1 MSTILEF
8 RDVHYAYPNSQES
21 LKGVNFTIS
30 EGAKVALVGPNG
42 AGKTTLILSCNGI
55 LIPTSGEVLFHNRPL
70 RYDRSSLRDL
80 RKKIGLVF
88 QNSDA
93 QLFAPT
99 VYQDVAFGPV
109 NLGIAKDQIKA
120 LVQKGLS
127 AVGLIGYERRP
138 PHLLSGGEK
147 KKAAIA
153 GVLVMEP
160 DVLIF
165 DEPTS
170 SLDPAGA
177 ADLMELLD
185 ELNVQGKTIIIS
197 THDIELAY
205 QWADDIILMNSGLVI
220 HQGPPE
226 KVFMNPALIA
236 ATNLRTPAVLETY
249 MELVARKILSGPK
262 APRSVL
268 HLVNCLEQ
276 GLNRQRDAKEY
287 GTISVCNVD
296 TVSAEAIHCWVQG
309 HPNHRKGAMGTRA
322 KHLATVEGIAL
333 DYTYDVIDKCIL
345 RALIGESSLIL
356 TSMGMVPR
364 VERRVLAF
372 DEESG
377 IRIAVDMTALDEE
390 SPQVTAR

>member
-8 RDVHYAYPNSQES
+8 RDVHYSYPNCQES

-55 LIPTSGEVLFHNRPL
+55 LKPTSGDVLFHNRPL
-70 RYDRSSLRDL
+70 RYDRSSLRDV

-205 QWADDIILMNSGLVI
+205 QWADEIILMNRGLVI

-226 KVFMNPALIA
+226 KVFMDPALIA
-236 ATNLRTPAVLETY
+236 ATNLRTPAILETY
-249 MELVARKILSGPK
+249 TELVARKILSGPR

-276 GLNRQRDAKEY
+276 GLNRRSDAKKY

-296 TVSAEAIHCWVQG
+296 TVPAEAIHIWVEG

-322 KHLATVEGIAL
+322 KHLAAMEEIVL

-377 IRIAVDMTALDEE
+377 IRIFVDLAAMDEK
-390 SPQVTAR
+390 SPEPIDQ